1 MEEEQ
6 WMKRKYKRFTQ
17 NHMYALALV
26 HKAAGGVKTYIREV
40 LDFKRGHKK
49 YDFSRKVFHSKFD
62 VVLEVYLDVRRAR
75 RLIRNPALFEEHFN
89 HEMRHLAAMII
100 LAARIKP
107 LKRKE
112 DADLMKFHF
121 NQLVG
126 IKAQAKKLKLELG
139 RF

>member
-1 MEEEQ
+1 
-6 WMKRKYKRFTQ
+6 MKRKYKRFTQ

-40 LDFKRGHKK
+40 LDFRRGHKK
-49 YDFSRKVFHSKFD
+49 YDFSRKVFHFKFD
-62 VVLEVYLDVRRAR
+62 VVLEELLDIRRAR
-75 RLIRNPALFEEHFN
+75 RLIRNPALFDEHFN
-89 HEMRHLAAMII
+89 HEMRILAAMII

-139 RF
+139 RV

>member
-1 MEEEQ
+1 
-6 WMKRKYKRFTQ
+6 MKRKYRRFTQ

-26 HKAAGGVKTYIREV
+26 HRAAGGVKTYIREV
-40 LDFKRGHKK
+40 LDFRRGHKK

-62 VVLEVYLDVRRAR
+62 VVLEEFLDIRRAR
-75 RLIRNPALFEEHFN
+75 RLIRNPALFDEHFN
-89 HEMRHLAAMII
+89 HEMRILAAMII

-139 RF
+139 RV

>member
-1 MEEEQ
+1 
-6 WMKRKYKRFTQ
+6 MKRKYKRFTQ

-62 VVLEVYLDVRRAR
+62 VVLEEFLDIRRAR
-75 RLIRNPALFEEHFN
+75 RLIRNPALFDEHFN
-89 HEMRHLAAMII
+89 HEMRILAAMII

-139 RF
+139 RV

>member
-1 MEEEQ
+1 
-6 WMKRKYKRFTQ
+6 MKRKYRRFTQ

-40 LDFKRGHKK
+40 LDFRCGLKK

-62 VVLEVYLDVRRAR
+62 VVLEEFLDIRRAR
-75 RLIRNPALFEEHFN
+75 RLIRNPALFDEHFN
-89 HEMRHLAAMII
+89 HEMRILAAMII

-139 RF
+139 RV

>member
-1 MEEEQ
+1 
-6 WMKRKYKRFTQ
+6 MKRKYRRFTQ

-40 LDFKRGHKK
+40 LDFKRGYKK

-62 VVLEVYLDVRRAR
+62 VVLEEFLDIRRAR
-75 RLIRNPALFEEHFN
+75 RLIRNPALFDEHFN
-89 HEMRHLAAMII
+89 REMRILAAMII

-112 DADLMKFHF
+112 DADLMEFYF
-121 NQLVG
+121 NQLKE
-126 IKAQAKKLKLELG
+126 IKTQAKKLKLELG
-139 RF
+139 RV

>member
-1 MEEEQ
+1 
-6 WMKRKYKRFTQ
+6 MKRKYRRFTQ

-40 LDFKRGHKK
+40 LDFKRWYKK
-49 YDFSRKVFHSKFD
+49 NDFSRKVFHSKFD
-62 VVLEVYLDVRRAR
+62 VVLEEFLDIRRAR
-75 RLIRNPALFEEHFN
+75 RLIRNPALFDEHFN
-89 HEMRHLAAMII
+89 HEMRILAAMII

-121 NQLVG
+121 NQLVV
-126 IKAQAKKLKLELG
+126 KALAKKLKLG
-139 RF
+139 RV

>member
-1 MEEEQ
+1 
-6 WMKRKYKRFTQ
+6 MKRKYRRFTQ

-40 LDFKRGHKK
+40 LDFKRGYKK

-62 VVLEVYLDVRRAR
+62 VVLEEFLDIRRAR
-75 RLIRNPALFEEHFN
+75 RLIRNPALFDEHFN
-89 HEMRHLAAMII
+89 REMRILAAMII

-112 DADLMKFHF
+112 DADLMEFYF
-121 NQLVG
+121 NQLKE
-126 IKAQAKKLKLELG
+126 IKTQAKKLKFELG
-139 RF
+139 RV

>member
-1 MEEEQ
+1 
-6 WMKRKYKRFTQ
+6 MKRKYRRFKQ
-17 NHMYALALV
+17 NHRYALALV

-40 LDFKRGHKK
+40 LDFKRGYKK

-62 VVLEVYLDVRRAR
+62 VVLEEFLDIRRAR
-75 RLIRNPALFEEHFN
+75 RLIRNPVLFEEHFN

-112 DADLMKFHF
+112 EADRMEFYF
-121 NQLVG
+121 NQLVE
-126 IKAQAKKLKLELG
+126 IEALAKKLKLG
-139 RF
+139 RV